1 VFAVTLLWYIKIP
14 DLVYWR
20 GLLATEVETDNY
32 QEFLCLQAKTELI
45 IKVTMKALI
54 TRKVGMTSTILEDGS
69 VQAVTL
75 LSASPCVITQ
85 VKTTETDGYNA
96 IQVGFEEGKKQNIN
110 KAQAG
115 HFKASMVLPK
125 IIREFRVAEITEDLK
140 VGESINL
147 EVFSVG
153 DEVDVT
159 GTSKGKGW
167 AGTIKRHN
175 FHRGRKT
182 HGGRSYRRP
191 GSIGSMYP
199 QHIFKGTRMAGQMG
213 HEQVTVQ
220 NLKVALVD
228 TELGVIGVTG
238 AVPGPRK
245 GIVILKEAN

>member
-1 VFAVTLLWYIKIP
+1 
-14 DLVYWR
+14 
-20 GLLATEVETDNY
+20 
-32 QEFLCLQAKTELI
+32 
-45 IKVTMKALI
+45 MKALI
-54 TRKVGMTSTILEDGS
+54 TRKVGMTSTIAEDG
-69 VQAVTL
+69 VVTAVTL

-85 VKTTETDGYNA
+85 VKTDETDGYTA
-96 IQVGFEEGKKQNIN
+96 VQVGFEETTKLG

-115 HFKASMVLPK
+115 HVKAAGAQPK
-125 IIREFRVAEITEDLK
+125 ILRELRVEQVTEDLS
-140 VGESINL
+140 VGNKL
-147 EVFSVG
+147 TAEVFSVG

-199 QHIFKGTRMAGQMG
+199 QKIFKGKKMAGQMG
-213 HEQVTVQ
+213 DEQVTVK
-220 NLKVALVD
+220 NLKVAFVD

-238 AVPGPRK
+238 AVPGPKK
-245 GIVILKEAN
+245 GIVIIKEAK